1 MKVSQ
6 ERMKYMLAPKEI
18 AYEVT
23 KALDA
28 KKGMDIKLLKI
39 DRVSSL
45 ADYFLICT
53 GTSNTHV
60 KTLCDYAEYTLEQ
73 LGENMLGREGHR
85 GNSWELLDYG
95 TIVIHVFTEE
105 ARKFYDLERL
115 WADAEQIDLSDIVIP
130 E

>member
-1 MKVSQ
+1 
-6 ERMKYMLAPKEI
+6 MLTPDKI

-23 KALDA
+23 KALDE
-28 KKGMDIKLLKI
+28 KKGLDIKLLKI

-60 KTLCDYAEYTLEQ
+60 KTLCDYAEFTLEN
-73 LGENMLGREGHR
+73 LGETMLSREGHR
-85 GNSWELLDYG
+85 GNAWELLDYG
-95 TIVIHVFTEE
+95 TIVVHVFTEE

-115 WADAEQIDLSDIVIP
+115 WADAEQIDLTNIVLP
-130 E
+130 N

>member
-1 MKVSQ
+1 MRS
-6 ERMKYMLAPKEI
+6 AKEI

-53 GTSNTHV
+53 GTSSTHV
-60 KTLCDYAEYTLEQ
+60 KTLCDYAELTLEN
-73 LGENMLGREGHR
+73 LGETMLGREGHR
-85 GNSWELLDYG
+85 GNSWELLDFG
-95 TIVIHVFTEE
+95 SIVVHVFTEE
-105 ARKFYDLERL
+105 AREFYALERL
-115 WADAEQIDLSDIVIP
+115 WADAENIDLKDIIIV

>member
-1 MKVSQ
+1 
-6 ERMKYMLAPKEI
+6 MLTPKEI

-28 KKGMDIKLLKI
+28 KKGLNIKLLKI
-39 DRVSSL
+39 DKVSSL

-60 KTLCDYAEYTLEQ
+60 KTLCDYAEYALEQ
-73 LGENMLGREGHR
+73 AGETMLGREGHR
-85 GNSWELLDYG
+85 GNTWELLDYG
-95 TIVIHVFTEE
+95 SVVIHVFTEE

-115 WADAEQIDLSDIVIP
+115 WADAELIDISDIIIP

>member
-1 MKVSQ
+1 MLSAKKV
-6 ERMKYMLAPKEI
+6 

-23 KALDA
+23 KALDD

-39 DRVSSL
+39 DKVSSL

-60 KTLCDYAEYTLEQ
+60 RTLCDYAEYTLEQ
-73 LGENMLGREGHR
+73 LGEPMLGREGHR
-85 GNSWELLDYG
+85 CNSWEVLDFG
-95 TIVIHVFTEE
+95 SIVVHVFTEE
-105 ARKFYDLERL
+105 AREFYSLERL
-115 WADAEQIDLSDIVIP
+115 WADAEEINISDIIIP

>member
-1 MKVSQ
+1 
-6 ERMKYMLAPKEI
+6 MLSAKEV

-23 KALDA
+23 KALDS
-28 KKGMDIKLLKI
+28 KKGMDIKLLRI
-39 DRVSSL
+39 DEVSSL

-73 LGENMLGREGHR
+73 LGEKLLGREGHR
-85 GNSWELLDYG
+85 GNAWELLDYG
-95 TIVIHVFTEE
+95 SLVVHVFTQE
-105 ARKFYDLERL
+105 AREFYSLERL
-115 WADAEQIDLSDIVIP
+115 WADAEQVDLKDIIII